1 MSDFTYKLF
10 TPFDPL
16 SEVQVAKIA
25 EFVQSN
31 LPLETIERKAVERAM
46 QYAMNHDDYSGGF
59 VLLMYAKGTQIA
71 SVAIVNKTG
80 MNGYFPA
87 SILVYYAADQGL
99 KTEGLDERMIRYVL
113 KICEG
118 DVLINLEGQE
128 KFSHLYT
135 EVGFDNRPLFL
146 RYPRESVSYN

>member
-10 TPFDPL
+10 TPFDPVT
-16 SEVQVAKIA
+16 EIQVAAIA
-25 EFVQSN
+25 AFVQSN
-31 LPLETIERKAVERAM
+31 LPLENIDVNAVKGAIR
-46 QYAMNHDDYSGGF
+46 YAMSHDHYAGGSIL
-59 VLLMYAKGTQIA
+59 VMYTQDAQIA

-80 MNGYFPA
+80 MSGYFPA
-87 SILVYYAADQGL
+87 SILVYFAADKNL
-99 KTEGLDERMIRYVL
+99 KAEGLDEKMIRYVL

-135 EVGFDNRPLFL
+135 EAGFDSRPLFL
-146 RYPRESVSYN
+146 RYPRETVSYN

>member
-10 TPFDPL
+10 TPFDPVTK
-16 SEVQVAKIA
+16 VQVAGIA

-31 LPLETIERKAVERAM
+31 LPLENIDRKAVEGAIR
-46 QYAMNHDDYSGGF
+46 YAMSHDHYAGGF
-59 VLLMYAKGTQIA
+59 ILVMYTQDSQLA

-87 SILVYYAADQGL
+87 SILVYYAADEKL
-99 KTEGLDERMIRYVL
+99 KTEGLDERMIKYVL

-135 EVGFDNRPLFL
+135 EAGFDSKPLIL
-146 RYPRESVSYN
+146 RYPRETVSYN

>member
-10 TPFDPL
+10 TPFDPVT
-16 SEVQVAKIA
+16 EIQVAGIA

-31 LPLETIERKAVERAM
+31 LPLEKIDHGAVEGAIR
-46 QYAMNHDDYSGGF
+46 YAMSHDHYAGGF
-59 VLLMYAKGTQIA
+59 ILVMYTRDVQIA

-87 SILVYYAADQGL
+87 SILVYLAADTRL
-99 KTEGLDERMIRYVL
+99 KAEGLDDKLIRYVL
-113 KICEG
+113 KVCEG

-128 KFSHLYT
+128 KFSHLYA
-135 EVGFDNRPLFL
+135 EAGFDSKPLFL
-146 RYPRESVSYN
+146 RYPRKTVSYN